1 VRERASLGCSESL
14 LIPSVVVG
22 TSLCERSGTVVV
34 VLGGLFL
41 EDLGTADAVGF
52 ESARAE

>member
-1 VRERASLGCSESL
+1 
-14 LIPSVVVG
+14 VVG

-34 VLGGLFL
+34 VVGGLFL
-41 EDLGTADAVGF
+41 GDLGTVDAVDF